1 MEPRYRKATFCI
13 VLILLICSAAYSQK
27 ERIYQFKAQ
36 VNLVNLQVMVVDK
49 DGNFVEGLKPEDFLV
64 LDEGKEQRISQF
76 DYIVHDK
83 ANADLITRSSP
94 AYRRHFFLLFD
105 LTFAT
110 AKGVVNAQEA
120 ALDFVNNQ
128 ILSTD
133 LVAVGTFSAY
143 QGFKPLVNFTND
155 KIQLR
160 RVISALGLIKAGH
173 LISDPNGYD
182 FESLIAELEH
192 EATGGRQFAEAQS
205 EADEILIEMLTSMKK
220 LDEQT
225 YKINV
230 SNFIAELD
238 KLGAAFNLIRGKKY
252 IIYFSEGFDG
262 KVLFGSSLKE
272 LDKDTDAFLRGRYQE
287 IDSDKRFGDAGIR
300 TKMEK
305 MLQNFVASDCIIQAI
320 DIGGLRGEKAAGRFD
335 EAQTGQGTL
344 FLMAHDTG
352 GTLYKN
358 MNDLNK
364 ALDDIL
370 QSASK
375 YYVISYYSKEIGKKG
390 KFRKIKVQVNRP
402 NLKVVTRKGY
412 YEDKPYKEYS
422 SFEKKVR
429 LAEYITQDIAQNDIK
444 FEALVTAFP
453 GEQTIYR
460 VPVFLQFLG
469 KQFLEKKDKKLSKLE
484 IFGYLIDDSGHFK
497 DFFSSNIAIDVKKSE
512 KRLQSHGIK
521 YFDMFSA
528 TPGKH
533 KVKLIVRNSETGEIG
548 SKIYTIDVPDLK
560 SKELAIT
567 SPLFIDED
575 MDWLL
580 SRGYDPMNPEGRR
593 KGLPVS
599 YPFSIGNREF
609 IPAVLPELSSNKPAQ
624 FCLEVYN
631 LMLHPEAK
639 VPQTTMNFEIIDA
652 EGKSEK
658 IQKIYLANKPIQKE
672 GGCFELTFN
681 CMVGEKPPGVYQF
694 KATIIDNLAK
704 KQVESSIPIII
715 KN

>member
-1 MEPRYRKATFCI
+1 MKPRYRKATFCI
-13 VLILLICSAAYSQK
+13 VLILFISSAAYAQQ
-27 ERIYQFKAQ
+27 ERAYQFKAQ
-36 VNLVNLQVMVVDK
+36 VNLVNVQVMVVDK
-49 DGNFVEGLKPEDFLV
+49 DGNFVEGLKQEDFLV
-64 LDEGKEQRISQF
+64 LDEGKEQTISQF

-83 ANADLITRSSP
+83 PHADLIKRSSP

-110 AKGVVNAQEA
+110 AKGVVNARKA

-160 RVISALGLIKAGH
+160 QVISTLGLVKAGH
-173 LISDPNGYD
+173 LISDPNGYN
-182 FESLIAELEH
+182 FESLLNTLES
-192 EATGGRQFAEAQS
+192 EASSGRQLTEVQT
-205 EADEILIEMLTSMKK
+205 EADEILIEMFTSMKK
-220 LDEQT
+220 IDEQT
-225 YKINV
+225 YKMNV
-230 SNFIAELD
+230 SNFVIELD
-238 KLGAAFNLIRGKKY
+238 RLGAAFNLMRGKKY
-252 IIYFSEGFDG
+252 IIYFSEGFDS

-272 LDKDTDAFLRGRYQE
+272 LDKDTDAFLKGQYQA

-300 TKMEK
+300 SKMEK

-320 DIGGLRGEKAAGRFD
+320 DIGGLRGEQAAGRFD
-335 EAQTGQGTL
+335 ETQTGQGTL

-375 YYVISYYSKEIGKKG
+375 YYVISYYPKEIGKKG

-402 NLKVVTRKGY
+402 DLKVVTRKGY

-422 SFEKKVR
+422 PFEKKVR
-429 LAEYITQDIAQNDIK
+429 LAEYITQDITQNDIE

-460 VPVFLQFLG
+460 VPVFLQFPG
-469 KQFLEKKDKKLSKLE
+469 KQFLEKKGKKLSKLE

-497 DFFSSNIAIDVKKSE
+497 DFFSSNIAIDVKKSQ

-533 KVKLIVRNSETGEIG
+533 KVKLIVRDSETGEIG

-567 SPLFIDED
+567 APLFIDDD

-580 SRGYDPMNPEGRR
+580 SRGYDPLNPEGRR

-609 IPAVLPELSSNKPAQ
+609 IPAVIPELSSNRPAQ

-652 EGKSEK
+652 GGKSEK
-658 IQKIYLANKPIQKE
+658 IQQIYLVNKPIQKE
-672 GGCFELTFN
+672 DGCFELMFN
-681 CMVGEKPPGVYQF
+681 CMVGEKPPGAYQF
-694 KATIIDNLAK
+694 KTIIIDNLAK
-704 KQVESSIPIII
+704 KQVESSIPVII